1 MKEKQDKEK
10 LRDEREH
17 QEREPKE
24 AKRRAFRE
32 GMKEER
38 KKAFLE
44 VGMNVLDLYLLLHRK
59 GIEPID
65 NVEKEEVK
73 RYLERELKEEIEGNE
88 TDHEVWELAN
98 EILNE
103 FFFKE

>member
-10 LRDEREH
+10 LRNERED
-17 QEREPKE
+17 QEREAKE

-32 GMKEER
+32 SMKEER
-38 KKAFLE
+38 KKALLE
-44 VGMNVLDLYLLLHRK
+44 VGMNVLDLYLLFHRK
-59 GIEPID
+59 RIEPID

-73 RYLERELKEEIEGNE
+73 RYLERKLKEEMEGNE
-88 TDHEVWELAN
+88 TEHEVWEIAN

-103 FFFKE
+103 YFSKE